1 MDFQLARNL
10 SAIARARE
18 EISQALLLHIDSTVD
33 CLNREIIMSAASS
46 EATEQLLTSAR
57 ALLAQV
63 QTRLVTQSDEG
74 ANRFRDAQIAFI
86 TERRERSSSTS
97 AASHVSR
104 AGSHQSSQQQSGGQ
118 SGITERVAPS
128 EGHSY
133 AHTAIRGG
141 LRRDDNSSCA

>member
-1 MDFQLARNL
+1 
-10 SAIARARE
+10 
-18 EISQALLLHIDSTVD
+18 
-33 CLNREIIMSAASS
+33 MSAASS

-97 AASHVSR
+97 ASHVSR

>member
-1 MDFQLARNL
+1 
-10 SAIARARE
+10 
-18 EISQALLLHIDSTVD
+18 
-33 CLNREIIMSAASS
+33 MSAASS

-97 AASHVSR
+97 ASHVSR
-104 AGSHQSSQQQSGGQ
+104 AGSHQSLQQQS
-118 SGITERVAPS
+118 
-128 EGHSY
+128 
-133 AHTAIRGG
+133 
-141 LRRDDNSSCA
+141 